1 VAKDRLDCW
10 KEIASYLKRDVR
22 TVQRWERDFGLPVQ
36 RLPGGPKAGVFAMRA
51 ELDRW
56 LKSNPESRGGHAAG
70 SAPRRRRILWA
81 VCGACGLILLAVL
94 AYGFAV
100 AHNPQMLILQNSQF
114 TPFAT
119 SSAVQICAA
128 WSPDGKSI
136 AFIGRASGFPQLFV
150 QGIDSSSPAAITG
163 PEVTLIGGADP
174 VWCRAPFWSPDS
186 QWLYFFGASSGK
198 AGILRVS
205 AGGGQA
211 ASIQA
216 GAVAGTISPDGK
228 TLVFLAQ
235 SPEDRKLRV
244 WTASP
249 PEGQRRLYEPVPI
262 EASSFSNIPLLAFA
276 PDGKKI
282 LSMLTV
288 KPDTAYR
295 LLPWPPGP
303 SRRIFAKAERAVGA
317 PGLAWM
323 PDSRHLVF
331 SAETLLGMADAQ
343 SGRYWP
349 IAIQHQPMRNP
360 TVSPDGSRVAY
371 QSGLSHADV
380 IAVLLDGGPIRT
392 LLGSMRTEQ
401 EPAASPVAPQVVY
414 VTDKRSRSAEIWIKD
429 LAQGWD
435 RPLVSPRDVRVRG
448 EEAQLLLAPVFSPDG
463 RRVAFTAISPAG
475 SAIFTVPAAGGS
487 PVRARGGAE
496 MWETAPTW
504 SPDGEWLAFRSLSGG
519 QGRLV
524 KVRLG
529 SAGPVEE
536 IAAGCMGNV
545 MPEWSPTG
553 EWIAFLGAGCQTI
566 LVSPD
571 GKTTRPLGGSG
582 VVAWAR
588 DGKTLYRVDPDKHAL
603 IAVDI
608 ATGTGRVLRD
618 VGDLIPYSGPQP
630 GLRASLTS
638 DGSSIVYSV
647 LRPREEIWV
656 MENVRIQEPWYAWLL
671 PLGRR

>member
-1 VAKDRLDCW
+1 VAKDRLDSW
-10 KEIASYLKRDVR
+10 KEIAGYLKRDVR

-56 LKSNPESRGGHAAG
+56 LESDPESRGGRAAG
-70 SAPRRRRILWA
+70 TAPRRWRILWA
-81 VCGACGLILLAVL
+81 VCGACGLILLAAL
-94 AYGFAV
+94 AYGLAV
-100 AHNPQMLILQNSQF
+100 ARNPQMLVLRDSQF

-119 SSAVQICAA
+119 SSAVQICPA

-136 AFIGRASGFPQLFV
+136 AFIGKASGFPQLFV
-150 QGIDSSSPAAITG
+150 QGINSSSPVAITG
-163 PEVTLIGGADP
+163 PEVTLTLGAHP
-174 VWCRAPFWSPDS
+174 TWGLTPFWSPDS

-205 AGGGQA
+205 AAGGPA
-211 ASIQA
+211 APVQA

-235 SPEDRKLRV
+235 SPEDWKLRV

-249 PEGQRRLYEPVPI
+249 PEGQRRLYEPVPF
-262 EASSFSNIPLLAFA
+262 ETSSFGNKPLLAFA
-276 PDGKKI
+276 PDGRKI
-282 LSMLTV
+282 LSMLTTGH
-288 KPDTAYR
+288 DTAYR

-303 SRRIFAKAERAVGA
+303 SRRIFTKAERAVGA
-317 PGLAWM
+317 PFLAWM

-331 SAETLLGMADAQ
+331 SAGPLGIGDTE

-349 IAIQHQPMRNP
+349 IAIQGQPMLHP
-360 TVSPDGSRVAY
+360 TVSPDGRRVAY
-371 QSGLSHADV
+371 QSSLSHADV
-380 IAVLLDGGPIRT
+380 IAVPLDGGPLRT

-414 VTDKRSRSAEIWIKD
+414 VTDKRRSSEIWIKD

-448 EEAQLLLAPVFSPDG
+448 EEAQLLMAPVFSPDG
-463 RRVAFTAISPAG
+463 RQVAFSAVSPAG
-475 SAIFTVPAAGGS
+475 SAIFTIPAAGGP
-487 PVRARGGAE
+487 PVRARGGVE
-496 MWETAPTW
+496 IDENSPTW
-504 SPDGEWLAFRSLSGG
+504 SPDSGWLAFRSFSLGK
-519 QGRLV
+519 GRLL

-536 IAAGCMGNV
+536 IAASCMGSV

-553 EWIAFLGAGCQTI
+553 EWIAFLGAGCQTS

-571 GKTTRPLGGSG
+571 GKTTRPVGGAG
-582 VVAWAR
+582 VLAWAR
-588 DGKTLYRVDPDKHAL
+588 DGKTLYRVDTDKHAL
-603 IAVDI
+603 IAVDV
-608 ATGTGRVLRD
+608 ATGAGRVLRD

-630 GLRASLTS
+630 GLRASVTS
-638 DGSSIVYSV
+638 DGGSIVYSV
-647 LRPREEIWV
+647 LRPREEIWI
-656 MENVRIQEPWYAWLL
+656 MENVRVQEPWYAWLL
-671 PLGRR
+671 SLARR

>member
-1 VAKDRLDCW
+1 VAKDRLDSW
-10 KEIASYLKRDVR
+10 KEIAGYLNRDVR

-56 LKSNPESRGGHAAG
+56 LESNPESRSGHTAR
-70 SAPRRRRILWA
+70 SAPRRRRVLWA
-81 VCGACGLILLAVL
+81 VCGACGLILLAAL
-94 AYGFAV
+94 ACGLAV
-100 AHNPQMLILQNSQF
+100 VRNPQMLVLRDSQF

-119 SSAVQICAA
+119 SFAVQVCPA

-136 AFIGRASGFPQLFV
+136 AFIGRVSGFPQLFV
-150 QGIDSSSPAAITG
+150 QGINSSSPVAITG
-163 PEVTLIGGADP
+163 PEVTLTGGADP
-174 VWCRAPFWSPDS
+174 IWGRTPFWSPDS
-186 QWLYFFGASSGK
+186 QWLYVFGASSGK

-205 AGGGQA
+205 AGGGPA
-211 ASIQA
+211 APVQA
-216 GAVAGTISPDGK
+216 GAVAGTISPDGT

-262 EASSFSNIPLLAFA
+262 ETISFANIPLLSFA

-282 LSMLTV
+282 LSMLTTGH
-288 KPDTAYR
+288 DTAYR

-317 PGLAWM
+317 PALAWM

-331 SAETLLGMADAQ
+331 SAETLLGMANTESD
-343 SGRYWP
+343 RYWP
-349 IAIQHQPMRNP
+349 IAIQHRPMWHP

-371 QSGLSHADV
+371 QSGLSQADV
-380 IAVLLDGGPIRT
+380 IAVPLKGGPIRT

-414 VTDKRSRSAEIWIKD
+414 VTDKRSASEIWIKD

-463 RRVAFTAISPAG
+463 RRVAFTATSPAG

-487 PVRARGGAE
+487 PVRARGGVE
-496 MWETAPTW
+496 MEENSPTW
-504 SPDGEWLAFRSLSGG
+504 SPDGEWLAFRSFSGRE
-519 QGRLV
+519 GRLL

-536 IAAGCMGNV
+536 IAAMCLGPF

-571 GKTTRPLGGSG
+571 GKTTRSLGGTG
-582 VVAWAR
+582 AVAWAR
-588 DGKTLYRVDPDKHAL
+588 DGKTLYRVDPGKHAL

-608 ATGTGRVLRD
+608 ATGAGRVLRD

-630 GLRASLTS
+630 GLRASLAS

-647 LRPREEIWV
+647 LRSQEEIWV

>member
-1 VAKDRLDCW
+1 MAKDRLDCW
-10 KEIASYLKRDVR
+10 KEIAGYLKRDVR

-56 LKSNPESRGGHAAG
+56 LESNPESRGGRAAG
-70 SAPRRRRILWA
+70 PAPRRRRILWA
-81 VCGACGLILLAVL
+81 VCGACALLLLAAL
-94 AYGFAV
+94 AYVFAV
-100 AHNPQMLILQNSQF
+100 ARNPQMLVLRDSQF

-119 SSAVQICAA
+119 SSAVQVCPA

-136 AFIGRASGFPQLFV
+136 AFVGKASGFPQLFV
-150 QGIDSSSPAAITG
+150 QGINNSSPVPITG
-163 PEVTLIGGADP
+163 PKVTLNGGADP
-174 VWCRAPFWSPDS
+174 IWGRTPFWSPDS
-186 QWLYFFGASSGK
+186 QWLYFFGASGGE

-211 ASIQA
+211 APVQA
-216 GAVAGTISPDGK
+216 GAAAGTISPDGK
-228 TLVFLAQ
+228 TWVFLAQ
-235 SPEDRKLRV
+235 SPEDRKLRI

-282 LSMLTV
+282 LSMLTIV
-288 KPDTAYR
+288 HDTAYR

-303 SRRIFAKAERAVGA
+303 SRRIFTKAERAIGA
-317 PGLAWM
+317 PALAWM

-331 SAETLLGMADAQ
+331 SAGPLGIGDTV

-349 IAIQHQPMRNP
+349 IAIQNQPMLHP
-360 TVSPDGSRVAY
+360 TVSPDGRRVAY
-371 QSGLSHADV
+371 QSSLSHADV
-380 IAVLLDGGPIRT
+380 IAVPLDGGPIRT

-401 EPAASPVAPQVVY
+401 EPAASPVGPQVVY
-414 VTDKRSRSAEIWIKD
+414 VTDKRRSSEIWIKD

-448 EEAQLLLAPVFSPDG
+448 EVAQLLLAPVFSPDG
-463 RRVAFTAISPAG
+463 RRVAFTAVSPAG
-475 SAIFTVPAAGGS
+475 SAIFTIPAAGGS
-487 PVRARGGAE
+487 PVRARGGVE
-496 MWETAPTW
+496 MEERSPTW
-504 SPDGEWLAFRSLSGG
+504 SPDGEWLAFRSSSGG
-519 QGRLV
+519 EGRLL
-524 KVRLG
+524 KVRVG

-536 IAAGCMGNV
+536 VAASCLNNI

-553 EWIAFLGAGCQTI
+553 EWIASSDAGCQTI

-571 GKTTRPLGGSG
+571 GKTTRSLGGTG

-588 DGKTLYRVDPDKHAL
+588 DGKTLYRVGPGKHAL

-630 GLRASLTS
+630 GLRASLLS
-638 DGSSIVYSV
+638 DGGSIVYSV
-647 LRPREEIWV
+647 LRSREEIWI

-671 PLGRR
+671 SLVRR